1 MQGFL
6 PCFTSEVFWSRHLPS
21 CLLHFKHRMVAA
33 FAWTCIGFSYFHSL
47 PHCPKNPPFWVA
59 NDSNMCLCFLAL
71 VLSLCLFH
79 HIGLQGQKRR
89 NLCKSLWSQKS
100 KVICISASE
109 IHWMELGKLWS
120 HPQLTESFSCLL
132 WIVQSVDILLTLLP
146 FNLPFYITSI
156 LLLLGFP
163 ISIAGGFI
171 PQLSQSLR
179 NNAMHCSYFFS
190 IPCPT
195 WSLSHLCKH
204 NWDNAKIKTTL

>member
-21 CLLHFKHRMVAA
+21 CLWHFKHRMVAA

-47 PHCPKNPPFWVA
+47 PHCPKKSPFWVA
-59 NDSNMCLCFLAL
+59 SDSNMCLCFLAL

-120 HPQLTESFSCLL
+120 HPTA
-132 WIVQSVDILLTLLP
+132 DR
-146 FNLPFYITSI
+146 I
-156 LLLLGFP
+156 LLLSALDCAVNWHFIDSTSLQSPFLYNFNSSAWISHFYCLWLYSSAQPIFEKQCHALLWFLFYSMSYLIPILPLQTQLG
-163 ISIAGGFI
+163 
-171 PQLSQSLR
+171 
-179 NNAMHCSYFFS
+179 
-190 IPCPT
+190 
-195 WSLSHLCKH
+195 
-204 NWDNAKIKTTL
+204 